1 MLPEGHPAYPR
12 IHAPLVQRR
21 TSWFAQRLGRRVPT
35 RNPPGIR
42 AWSDDAVGPGHL
54 LEVDVLLGDR
64 SLVSTV
70 VEVAW
75 CDEQPRGAPARFDV
89 GLRFVVARRMDL
101 ERLETVLDAG

>member
-1 MLPEGHPAYPR
+1 MLPAGHPAYPR
-12 IHAPLVQRR
+12 VHAPLVQRR
-21 TSWFAQRLGRRVPT
+21 TSRFAQRLSRRGQGKHPA
-35 RNPPGIR
+35 GIR

-54 LEVDVLLGDR
+54 LEVDVLLGDH

-70 VEVAW
+70 VEVEW

-101 ERLETVLDAG
+101 ERLEPVLAAG

>member
-1 MLPEGHPAYPR
+1 MHPAGHPDYPR
-12 IHAPLVQRR
+12 IRAPLVQRR
-21 TSWFAQRLGRRVPT
+21 TSRFAQRLAGKGPDT
-35 RNPPGIR
+35 DPAGIR
-42 AWSDDAVGPGHL
+42 TWSDDAVRPGHL

-70 VEVAW
+70 VEVEW

-101 ERLETVLDAG
+101 ERLEPVLAVT